1 MANQPQPQTQSRP
14 FFMHLIM
21 LFLGALAVLYMLN
34 PTLGIDLLPDN
45 LPLLGNM
52 DEGGA
57 MILLLGVMRY
67 YGLDLTGI
75 FGPRIIQRQ
84 NPPPTSAGQK
94 RT

>member
-1 MANQPQPQTQSRP
+1 
-14 FFMHLIM
+14 MHLIM
-21 LFLGALAVLYMLN
+21 LFLGAVAVLYMLN

-57 MILLLGVMRY
+57 MILLLGVLRY
-67 YGLDLTGI
+67 YGLDLTGL

-84 NPPPTSAGQK
+84 SPPPASAEQK